1 MCAQGPVHRP
11 MSLRILAQAWPN
23 FLSTFSGLW
32 STKPTIGT
40 AKRTKVMNEPASAD
54 GGLVRRASDE
64 GVQQTGSQTA
74 RNLWTRANYN
84 LWGYSECELA

>member
-64 GVQQTGSQTA
+64 RSV
-74 RNLWTRANYN
+74 RKI
-84 LWGYSECELA
+84 YSCAS